1 MGLPGIFLL
10 PREVWMTYGG
20 GSGPFLEQSAGAS
33 QGAVQRIFIFEGMV
47 MDVLSWIIANLPALP
62 LVSHHK
68 DRTGPIHPQ
77 FLI

>member
-1 MGLPGIFLL
+1 MWCGGWQALFDYSGGLLERSGDGCLGLPGIFLL

-47 MDVLSWIIANLPALP
+47 MGVLS
-62 LVSHHK
+62 
-68 DRTGPIHPQ
+68 
-77 FLI
+77 